1 MDERE
6 TGTLEIHQ
14 TMLAE
19 LETPTKRFRGRGL
32 FSALNALK
40 TAPPTQDWL
49 EASIMVGVIKR
60 GRPYNT
66 LAFINQLR
74 AMPKTNEEKKRV
86 EVFLTAVTEYLSPT
100 LLTSHGYIEPESTF
114 GQASHTEIWAGLESH
129 MTILKDAGLKVF
141 LDSGPLL
148 GLVRDGKLIDHDNDI
163 DLGLILDADSEETAA
178 LEWKKIPQKLRDLGI
193 LSEGSE
199 KNQGLVRL
207 TEVAGFTIDVFPAW
221 FADNKAYVFPHTYGE
236 LKPEDV
242 YPFRVCKITG
252 LDQPAEPEKMLAVN
266 YGSGWRTYDPLW
278 KFVQPRG
285 FDSFLARILP
295 TEDPA

>member
-1 MDERE
+1 MDERDIQ
-6 TGTLEIHQ
+6 TLEIHQ
-14 TMLAE
+14 TALTA
-19 LETPTKRFRGRGL
+19 LQAPTKRFRGRGF
-32 FSALNALK
+32 FSALKALK
-40 TAPPTQDWL
+40 AAPPTRDWL
-49 EASIMVGVIKR
+49 EASIMVGALKR

-74 AMPKTNEEKKRV
+74 NISKTDEDKKRA
-86 EVFLTAVTEYLSPT
+86 EKFIAKVTLYLSPT
-100 LLTSHGYIEPESTF
+100 LLTSHGFIEPENTF
-114 GQASHTEIWAGLESH
+114 GQASHDEIWAGLERH
-129 MTILKDAGLKVF
+129 MNVLKNAGLKVF

-163 DLGLILDADSEETAA
+163 DLGLILDAASEEAAA

-193 LSEGSE
+193 FSEGSD
-199 KNQGLVRL
+199 KNPGLVRL

-221 FADNKAYVFPHTYGE
+221 FADNKAYIFPHTYGE

-242 YPFRVCKITG
+242 FPFRVCKITG

-266 YGSGWRTYDPLW
+266 YGTGWRTYDPLW
-278 KFVQPRG
+278 KFEQPRG

-295 TEDPA
+295 TEDPK